1 MLINLV
7 IKRRGRGENCE
18 SNIQINCL
26 ASYQDTKRV
35 KPITKLTNILIKEK
49 AEKALWQYSLTNSS
63 VGHMLKYQ
71 LLSHV
76 HAL

>member
-7 IKRRGRGENCE
+7 IKVRGRGENCE
-18 SNIQINCL
+18 SNIQINNL
-26 ASYQDTKRV
+26 ANYQDTKRV
-35 KPITKLTNILIKEK
+35 KPVTKLTNILTKEK
-49 AEKALWQYSLTNSS
+49 AEKALWQYSLTIISF
-63 VGHMLKYQ
+63 GHMLKYQ